1 MVRIDVVDGETAATA
16 DLMVCRRLP
25 DTSGFTDNLT
35 SACTRC
41 GHGIY
46 FRPYAP
52 PAVPRICSVCAI
64 AIFLRPV

>member
-1 MVRIDVVDGETAATA
+1 MVRIDVVDDETAETA
-16 DLMVCRRLP
+16 DLLVCMRLP
-25 DTSGFTDNLT
+25 DPGDFPDNLT

-52 PAVPRICSVCAI
+52 RTVPRICNICMMAM
-64 AIFLRPV
+64 FLRPV